1 MGDPQD
7 FHDDGYS
14 KELATAGKLER
25 YLSSCLGVL
34 SPPASVSCTVH
45 DGSEDIQIRC
55 WISLDESVLSEAVS
69 LIESEI
75 RLVKKDEDVGQTKL
89 SYVAIIPAIA
99 RHEAHGQQLFSIEMA
114 VSQSPSAAT
123 MPTILPMPNVG
134 NVDPN
139 YGRPASEILH
149 VILLIHGIRDIGAW
163 QSKVS
168 RNLVQRGTVVE
179 QIRYGYYPEVRF
191 LFPVDLSRGPVQK
204 VLKRI
209 RAIKN
214 HYPNA
219 RLSVIAHSFGTYV
232 FLKALEQDT
241 DLEFW
246 KIIFCGSVADDQF
259 ELSDLKRRVGDPK
272 RATKD
277 FVLND
282 CGTGDA
288 WPVLGA
294 AFGWHYG
301 MAGVTG
307 FSEGFVTNRFHRAT
321 GGTKGGHGLYFD
333 PDFVKGKWRPFL
345 LEDSA
350 PEHGDGEQGEHLWG
364 PVKLMYHGWMRI
376 CCRLFALMVWLLL
389 LTLLLTLLYE
399 IFVGGNALVQWTWTM
414 LR

>member
-1 MGDPQD
+1 VGDPEN

-14 KELATAGKLER
+14 KELATAAKLES
-25 YLSSCLGVL
+25 YLSSCLGGL
-34 SPPASVSCTVH
+34 NPPASISCTV
-45 DGSEDIQIRC
+45 DYGSENMHIHCQVL
-55 WISLDESVLSEAVS
+55 LDDSVFVEAMI

-75 RLVKKDEDVGQTKL
+75 RLVKKDEDVACSKL
-89 SYVAIIPAIA
+89 SYEAIIPAITKHSA
-99 RHEAHGQQLFSIEMA
+99 HEQQLFAIELQK
-114 VSQSPSAAT
+114 STSPIFSPN
-123 MPTILPMPNVG
+123 PTILPMQIAG

-139 YGRPASEILH
+139 YGRPTAEILH

-179 QIRYGYYPEVRF
+179 QIRYGYYPEVQF
-191 LFPVDLSRGPVQK
+191 LLPFDFSRGPVQK

-219 RLSVIAHSFGTYV
+219 KMSVIAHSFGTYV
-232 FLKALEQDT
+232 FLKALERDT

-259 ELSDLKRRVGDPK
+259 EWSDLKRRVGDPQ

-301 MAGVTG
+301 MAGATG

-321 GGTKGGHGLYFD
+321 GGAKGGHGLYFD
-333 PDFVKGKWRPFL
+333 PDFVVNKWRPFL
-345 LEDSA
+345 IDDAA
-350 PEHGDGEQGEHLWG
+350 PELGDGDQGEHLWG

-376 CCRLFALMVWLLL
+376 ICRLFALMVWLLL
-389 LTLLLTLLYE
+389 ITFLSALLYWTY
-399 IFVGGNALVQWTWTM
+399 IGGTALFHWVRTEFF
-414 LR
+414 

>member
-14 KELATAGKLER
+14 KELATAGKLES
-25 YLSSCLGVL
+25 YLSSCLSAL

-45 DGSEDIQIRC
+45 DGSENIQVRC
-55 WISLDESVLSEAVS
+55 GISLDESVLSEAVS

-75 RLVKKDEDVGQTKL
+75 RIVKKDEDVVRSQL

-99 RHEAHGQQLFSIEMA
+99 KHEAHGQQLFSIELA
-114 VSQSPSAAT
+114 VSQSPAAAT
-123 MPTILPMPNVG
+123 MPTILPMPSVG

-191 LFPVDLSRGPVQK
+191 LFPVDLSHGPVQK

-259 ELSDLKRRVGDPK
+259 EWSDLKRRVGDPQ

-288 WPVLGA
+288 WPVWRGFWMALRD
-294 AFGWHYG
+294 GWCDRILR
-301 MAGVTG
+301 G
-307 FSEGFVTNRFHRAT
+307 FCNEPFSSSNWRG
-321 GGTKGGHGLYFD
+321 KGWAW
-333 PDFVKGKWRPFL
+333 P
-345 LEDSA
+345 
-350 PEHGDGEQGEHLWG
+350 
-364 PVKLMYHGWMRI
+364 
-376 CCRLFALMVWLLL
+376 LF
-389 LTLLLTLLYE
+389 
-399 IFVGGNALVQWTWTM
+399 
-414 LR
+414 